1 MSETK
6 NLKSRRIEILRDS
19 VSRKIAAG
27 EVIENP
33 ASVVRELLDNAIDA
47 EARQIDTYISGGGV
61 FEIRVVDDGI
71 GMSEEDLKLC
81 FRPHATSKISSED
94 DLLHIKS
101 LGFRGE
107 ALSSIAFCSRLTI
120 VSRTDE
126 EDIAHKLTV
135 HSGKLI
141 SLESSNGNR
150 GTLVSVKDLF
160 YSLPARRRF
169 LKSPSAESSRCRSV
183 FMDRAVA
190 FPQTGFRFFSDGEM
204 KLYLPPSALK
214 ERILSSYSDHL
225 SPSLVFETESEA
237 GSGSGYLK
245 VKIIGAGPEIY
256 RKDRKFIH
264 IFVNGRRV
272 YEYALIQAVEYGYSE
287 YLPGGR
293 FPFAFVYISI
303 SPELIDFNIHPAK
316 REVKFRNLSN
326 VRSTIIST
334 LQGAL
339 TRFSIHIPERLTSS
353 EKSKLGQEQKEASLF
368 VEEPEREYKLAMT
381 KREFDIPRANIQIP
395 PRATGVELRY
405 IGQIFGLFL
414 LVEYKDKLYMVDQ
427 HAAHER
433 IIFEHLKKQKPVA
446 QQLLVPL
453 SFETAEGE
461 TESLR
466 ETLSEY
472 RELGI
477 HLTEEKPGLWSVTA
491 LPAYLLS
498 YRDIIEEFLK
508 TGRGVSGEM
517 ENDLF
522 SRIACKAAI
531 KDGETPDELTANEL
545 IRGVFNLQNA
555 RCPHGRPIWYR
566 ISKDEL
572 CFLVGRVDS

>member
-368 VEEPEREYKLAMT
+368 VEEPEREYKLTMT